1 MQGITD
7 RRRPLH
13 RALLPLYFSFFGLL
27 AAGCMYQMPI
37 QQGNHLEE
45 KTIDQI
51 KPGMTRG
58 QVRYLLGTPMVPGM
72 FERDRWDYDYY
83 LKLRRL
89 SKVLHYHVTVWF
101 KADVVDHVDSD
112 LHANPREPVT
122 DRKVTN
128 PGA

>member
-7 RRRPLH
+7 RRRPPH
-13 RALLPLYFSFFGLL
+13 RALLPLCFSLFGLL
-27 AAGCMYQMPI
+27 AAGCIYQMPI
-37 QQGNHLEE
+37 QQGNHLDEA
-45 KTIDQI
+45 TISQI

-89 SKVLHYHVTVWF
+89 SKVIRGHVTVYF
-101 KADVVDHVDSD
+101 KEDLVEHVDSD
-112 LHANPREPVT
+112 VNNNPREPVT
-122 DRKVTN
+122 DRRVTT

>member
-13 RALLPLYFSFFGLL
+13 RALLPLCFSLFGLL
-27 AAGCMYQMPI
+27 ASGCMYQMPI
-37 QQGNHLEE
+37 QQGNHLDA
-45 KTIDQI
+45 KTIEQV

-72 FERDRWDYDYY
+72 FEQDRWDYNYY

-89 SKVLHYHVTVWF
+89 SKPVQYHVTVWF
-101 KADVVDHVDSD
+101 KADVVDHVESN
-112 LHANPREPVT
+112 LHANPQEPVT

>member
-7 RRRPLH
+7 RGRPPY
-13 RALLPLYFSFFGLL
+13 RALLPLCFSLIGLL
-27 AAGCMYQMPI
+27 AAGCIYQMPI
-37 QQGNHLEE
+37 QQGNHLDAA
-45 KTIDQI
+45 TVSQI
-51 KPGMTRG
+51 KPGMTRV

-89 SKVLHYHVTVWF
+89 SKIVRGHVTVYF
-101 KADVVDHVDSD
+101 KGELVDHVDSD
-112 LHANPREPVT
+112 VNNNPREPVT
-122 DRKVTN
+122 DRKVTR